1 MTKVEPGKD
10 EDGPECGGNKRIE
23 SSTHMG
29 AAQGIWIWS
38 SRAVPAPNQIPIVLH
53 SGAPFHDI
61 YGIYSLRTKES
72 ASSYPLHALS
82 QASVLQRAPRDLA
95 NGRFSPGKLSIVTTS
110 TRQ

>member
-10 EDGPECGGNKRIE
+10 QDGPECGGNKRIE

-29 AAQGIWIWS
+29 RSAGHLNLIQQG
-38 SRAVPAPNQIPIVLH
+38 RPAPNQIPIVLH

-72 ASSYPLHALS
+72 ASSYPFHAL
-82 QASVLQRAPRDLA
+82 AS
-95 NGRFSPGKLSIVTTS
+95 
-110 TRQ
+110 